1 MLCSFCFV
9 FTTLTCY
16 DTDTIDL
23 HTCMLHTMLHT
34 MYTLAYTLTQS
45 WRVSHERQGMLTLR
59 PTPDSMEGDLMDKN
73 LRLAS
78 KFLC

>member
-1 MLCSFCFV
+1 MICCVLFV
-9 FTTLTCY
+9 LFLLHSHVMIQIQLTYILACY
-16 DTDTIDL
+16 IP
-23 HTCMLHTMLHT
+23 
-34 MYTLAYTLTQS
+34 YYSLAYILTQS